1 MDLHLQ
7 ERKQRILAS
16 LEQIRI
22 RLQQLRAELEARE
35 DQEQQALGAL
45 MLIDELMVEAATPA
59 VEAATPAVEPIAEG
73 E

>member
-16 LEQIRI
+16 LDQIRI

-35 DQEQQALGAL
+35 DQEQQTLGAL
-45 MLIDELMVEAATPA
+45 MLIDELMVEAATPD
-59 VEAATPAVEPIAEG
+59 VEPIAEG